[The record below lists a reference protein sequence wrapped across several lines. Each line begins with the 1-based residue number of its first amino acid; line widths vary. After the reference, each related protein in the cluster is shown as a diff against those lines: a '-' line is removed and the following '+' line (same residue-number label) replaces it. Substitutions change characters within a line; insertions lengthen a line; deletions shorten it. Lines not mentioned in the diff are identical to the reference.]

1 MSYLELLKLASPEAI
16 VLVTALIVLALG
28 LTKSEQI
35 KPAVSLIAALGL
47 AVAAFAV
54 SRLPQHAV
62 LSDGML
68 VISPLNSLFKVIC
81 LVLAILITVFRS
93 MC

>member
-35 KPAVSLIAALGL
+35 KPAVSLIAGVMSETCSQPAPWKMFSQGMVLGL
-47 AVAAFAV
+47 ARAMALY
-54 SRLPQHAV
+54 SR
-62 LSDGML
+62 S
-68 VISPLNSLFKVIC
+68 
-81 LVLAILITVFRS
+81 
-93 MC
+93 